1 MRIVFLDR
9 DSFAPSVRLDRP
21 AADHVWVEH
30 ARSAPEEV
38 AARLAEADIA
48 ITNKAPIRQPAIA
61 GAPRLQM
68 IAVTATG
75 TDCVD
80 TAAAQAR
87 GIVVSNVRGYATET
101 VPEHVFAL
109 ILALRRSIPGYRDD
123 VVAGQWQASQSFC
136 LIGRPIRNLAGSTL
150 GIIGAGAIGRA
161 VQRIGTAFGMRTL
174 LAARKGAPADGPYTA
189 FDDVLAAADILTL
202 HCPLTPATR
211 NLIALPELRK
221 MIRRPL
227 LINTARG
234 GLVDEADLVRALN
247 EGLVAGI
254 GFDCLTREPPSPDN
268 PLLAVAGRP
277 NVILTPHVAWASEE
291 AMQALWDQS
300 LANIAAFLAGAPR
313 NVVAG

>member
-21 AADHVWVEH
+21 GGAHEWVEH

-38 AARLAEADIA
+38 AERLAEADIA
-48 ITNKAPIRQPAIA
+48 ITNKAPIRQDAIA
-61 GAPRLQM
+61 SAPRLRM

-75 TDCVD
+75 YDCVD
-80 TAAAQAR
+80 TAAAKAR
-87 GIVVSNVRGYATET
+87 GIVVSNVTNYATET

-109 ILALRRSIPGYRDD
+109 ILALRRSIVGYRAD
-123 VVAGQWQASQSFC
+123 VVAGHWQTSPSFC
-136 LIGRPIRNLAGSTL
+136 LLGHPIRNLAGATL

-161 VQRIGTAFGMRTL
+161 VQRIGAAFGMQTL
-174 LAARKGAPADGPYTA
+174 LAARKGAAADGPYTA
-189 FDDVLAAADILTL
+189 FDDVLARSDILTL

-221 MIRRPL
+221 MSRRPL

-234 GLVDEADLVRALN
+234 GLVDEADLVRALD
-247 EGLVAGI
+247 EGLVSGI
-254 GFDCLTREPPSPDN
+254 GFDCLSREPPSADN
-268 PLLAVAGRP
+268 PLLAVAGRA

-300 LANIAAFLAGAPR
+300 LANIAAFLAGSPR
-313 NVVAG
+313 NVVDR